1 MKRIITSVVA
11 VLMGCGAMAQT
22 SALSGAANLFLA
34 KQKLSI
40 EKADKASRVAA
51 LNRSVHVSIIVK
63 KDEVLDEAALERLG
77 VKVTKRV
84 GRLAFADV
92 PVGNLKALGELEC
105 LQLVDTGSKGE
116 LYNHKAREAASVALV
131 HNTPVVGGAADL
143 TYKGKDVIVAVID
156 QEIDPGHP
164 VFYDAQKKSRILQ
177 YKLRVRDEESEKILV
192 DNTYT
197 PETMNKMVEDSK
209 GITLENMGHGTHVAG
224 TAAGSTDVFTAQN
237 PFKVEYGM
245 APEADLLFY
254 NYPIE
259 EVDICEAIADA
270 FQKGEELGKPVV
282 VNISMGMLSA
292 VQDGSGVFCQNMDAL
307 MEGVDPRGKIVCMA
321 TGNAAGQ
328 TMSFQEVCDKPVK
341 DGEWTLQMKA
351 KGVTYQTLKQFGPN
365 QAYGSPAA
373 AIMWYSDKPEPYGV
387 KYYLKD
393 QKGQT
398 ILEVPMYVFDPENPV
413 YQNHGEGQTPSGAP
427 FEYEII
433 QGGKP
438 TSSGKVAIGTKFTF
452 FMGEPFY
459 VEAEIYT
466 KSEGMKINC
475 AATDYAFVEADGYVK
490 PSNECSLSEW
500 AQSEH
505 VVAVGAFNS
514 RMTIEING
522 DPNMSVPVVENE
534 LLGDISSF
542 SGYRTPTFG
551 RPRPDVIAPGNE
563 VVSAYHNSYD
573 ETYPT
578 AHLVAKLSYNNYVY
592 GFGGM
597 GGTSMATP
605 VVTGT
610 IALWLQ
616 ANPQLTVED
625 VQDILSKTSTYDD
638 FCKAQPYRSGYGKIN
653 AKAGLDLILAQPTG
667 MDELRGEAP
676 SATKYVGKD
685 GTIVIKKG
693 NAKYNVMGT
702 RVK

>member
-1 MKRIITSVVA
+1 MKRILTSVVA

-34 KQKLSI
+34 KHKMSVEQ
-40 EKADKASRVAA
+40 ADKANRVAA
-51 LNRSVHVSIIVK
+51 LKRTVHVSIIVK

-84 GRLAFADV
+84 GRLMFADV
-92 PVGNLKALGELEC
+92 PVGSLKALGELEC

-116 LYNHKAREAASVALV
+116 LYNHKAREASSVALV

-143 TYKGKDVIVAVID
+143 TYRGKDVIVAVID

-177 YKLRVRDEESEKILV
+177 YKLRVRDEESEKIMV

-197 PETMNKMVEDSK
+197 PETMDKIVEESK
-209 GITLENMGHGTHVAG
+209 GIELVKYGHGTHVAG

-254 NYPIE
+254 NYPE
-259 EVDICEAIADA
+259 EDTDVLEAITDA
-270 FQKGEELGKPVV
+270 FQKADEMGKPVV
-282 VNISMGMLSA
+282 VNISIGATSPIQDEFGTFNLGMEAMSEA
-292 VQDGSGVFCQNMDAL
+292 MD
-307 MEGVDPRGKIVCMA
+307 MRGKIVCV
-321 TGNAAGQ
+321 AAGNEAELL
-328 TMSFQEVCDKPVK
+328 MSFQAECDKPVK
-341 DGEWTLQMKA
+341 DGEWTLQQKVRGANYAIEQEMFGMK
-351 KGVTYQTLKQFGPN
+351 F
-365 QAYGSPAA
+365 YGSETAG
-373 AIMWYSDKPEPYGV
+373 ITLYNDSPEEYAV
-387 KYYLKD
+387 KYFLKD
-393 QKGQT
+393 MEGKT
-398 ILEVPMYVFDPENPV
+398 IVEMPMFFYDPNTPV
-413 YQNHGEGQTPSGAP
+413 NEKTEEGVTPSGKNYQYQVLQSIFP
-427 FEYEII
+427 LKNGHFVN
-433 QGGKP
+433 
-438 TSSGKVAIGTKFTF
+438 VASFKYL
-452 FMGEPFY
+452 MEVPFY

-466 KSEGMKINC
+466 KSQGMKINGV
-475 AATDYAFVEADGYVK
+475 ANHYAFKEAEGYVK
-490 PSNECSLSEW
+490 PSNECSLSMW
-500 AQSEH
+500 GSSEH
-505 VVAVGAFNS
+505 VVAVGAYNS
-514 RMTIEING
+514 RKTIEING
-522 DPNMSVPVVENE
+522 DPNMSVPVVEGE
-534 LLGDISSF
+534 LGAICDFSSF
-542 SGYRTPTFG
+542 RSPVFG
-551 RPRPDVIAPGNE
+551 RPRPDVLAPGAE
-563 VVSAYHNSYD
+563 LVSAYHNGYD
-573 ETYPT
+573 ERYPS
-578 AHLVAKLSYNNYVY
+578 AHLAAMIAFNDAVY

-616 ANPQLTVED
+616 ANPELTLDD
-625 VQDILSKTSTYDD
+625 VRDILSKTSTYDD

-653 AKAGLDLILAQPTG
+653 AKAGLDYILSQSTG
-667 MDELRGEAP
+667 IDALHNEAP

-693 NAKYNVMGT
+693 NAKYNVMGE